1 MFLDIDVNLA
11 SLSTLKKYIE
21 TARLKMARRDDLFM
35 MILFYICT
43 DNT

>member
-21 TARLKMARRDDLFM
+21 TARLFDIVLHMYRQ
-35 MILFYICT
+35 YISRYEK
-43 DNT
+43 NL